1 MNSCK
6 IIMYHYVR
14 PIKQSSY
21 PEIKGLEIEG
31 FLRQIEFFKKNF
43 HFITAEEL
51 LDCIYEQ
58 KQIPE
63 KSVWLTFDDGFKDH
77 YTHVFPILKKYQ
89 IQGSFFPPA
98 KPIEENIV
106 LDVHKIHFILASISN
121 KQEIINEIFNLINQ
135 FKDEYNL
142 KKSETYYE
150 NLAIANRFDTK
161 EVVFI
166 KRILQRDLPKQAKE
180 IFTNQLFEKFVTTDE
195 KSFSKE
201 LYLSF
206 EEIQEMKESG
216 MFFGSHGYAHEWL
229 TYLSENDLTH
239 EIQKSL
245 DFIHKIN
252 MSFNNLIMCYPYGN
266 NDSNTISK
274 LKSEGFKAGLTTEVG
289 DATLD
294 QSNLFS
300 LQRYD
305 TNDFPQ

>member
-1 MNSCK
+1 
-6 IIMYHYVR
+6 MYHYVR

-31 FLRQIEFFKKNF
+31 FLRQLEFFKKNF

-51 LDCIYEQ
+51 LDCIYKE

-77 YTHVFPILKKYQ
+77 HLHILPILKKYK

-121 KQEIINEIFNLINQ
+121 KQKIIDEIFNLIKQ
-135 FKDEYNL
+135 FKDEYEL
-142 KKSETYYE
+142 EKPETYYE
-150 NLAIANRFDTK
+150 NLAVANRFDTK
-161 EVVFI
+161 EVIFI

-180 IFTNQLFEKFVTTDE
+180 IFTNQLFEKFVTIDE

-206 EEIQEMKESG
+206 EDIQEMKEAG

-229 TYLSENDLTH
+229 SYLSENDLTN

-245 DFIHKIN
+245 NFIHKIN
-252 MSFNNLIMCYPYGN
+252 KNFDNLIMCYPYGN
-266 NDSNTISK
+266 NNIQTISK
-274 LKSEGFKAGLTTEVG
+274 LKKEGFKAGLTTEVG
-289 DATLD
+289 DAILD
-294 QSNLFS
+294 PSHSFS
-300 LQRYD
+300 LQRHD